1 MSGLALNTKVA
12 IICTVSI
19 EAAYSAGEVIACEE
33 HCCLRMR
40 ALLSSV
46 QAPCVMSSHVPIAMW
61 GQSGENPSSSQASQP
76 GINRQEQGAF
86 ANEAEGEDCLQA
98 HDIAHACPH
107 SHSPFKNTHSSHT
120 RTMRKKMVKYAML
133 PNT

>member
-19 EAAYSAGEVIACEE
+19 DAAYSAGEVIAWEE

-76 GINRQEQGAF
+76 GINRQEQGTF

-107 SHSPFKNTHSSHT
+107 SHSSLQEYTLIAHTHNEE
-120 RTMRKKMVKYAML
+120 KMVKYAML